1 MDICSFLDEESKNTF
16 EKIASAL
23 EGATLYFA
31 GGCVRDALLGLPSKD
46 FDIEV
51 YDIDKESFEK
61 AMESIGAAGVGKS
74 FFVYRIKNFDIS
86 LPRREKK
93 IGHGHTGFEAVV
105 VQDKK
110 IACARR
116 DFTVN
121 AMLLD
126 AKNFELID
134 FFGGE
139 NDLRSK
145 ILRVVNSESFAEDS
159 LRVLR
164 AMQFAARFGFRIEP
178 KSVEICRQIE
188 LGDIS
193 KSRIFAEFEK
203 LFYAKYQIIGAY
215 YFFKLRIAE
224 KLFGLNA
231 EFGSFLRFAKNLS
244 STNRFFKKN
253 IPGAFLYQLFF
264 VFRPNKNSFLD
275 KIGAPNSYKKIFSV
289 QKLPPKK
296 VSERFLVGLSM
307 KLPISEWMGAY
318 MAGVKETAQS
328 IGVWDDGYKPGITQQ
343 KVISMGF
350 KNGEISRNYSLLLA
364 KEIREKFRG

>member
-23 EGATLYFA
+23 DGATLYFA
-31 GGCVRDALLGLPSKD
+31 GGCVRDVLLGLPSKD

-86 LPRREKK
+86 LPRQEKK

-121 AMLLD
+121 AMLLN

-139 NDLRSK
+139 SDLRSK

-318 MAGVKETAQS
+318 RAGVKETAQS
-328 IGVWDDGYKPGITQQ
+328 IGVWDDGYKPQITQQ